1 MSQHGLCGDCRPSHW
16 RLALVGG
23 TGGVQGLVWEVG
35 VSTLVW
41 EVVVE
46 WEGVTWEVGGYA
58 GCRSG
63 SREAAAAWEE

>member
-1 MSQHGLCGDCRPSHW
+1 M
-16 RLALVGG
+16 
-23 TGGVQGLVWEVG
+23 QGLVWEVG

-63 SREAAAAWEE
+63 SREAAAAWEEWEV